1 MSGSRRPDH
10 LRLVEAEDA
19 RREVEARLPLESG
32 GGGGDVGG
40 MPPDDTRERVAVLEQ
55 IARSTDATL
64 KELKD
69 GARDLRDKQDRDFR
83 ILFGAI
89 IASALGLAALMAKG
103 FRWF

>member
-1 MSGSRRPDH
+1 
-10 LRLVEAEDA
+10 
-19 RREVEARLPLESG
+19 
-32 GGGGDVGG
+32 

-89 IASALGLAALMAKG
+89 IASALGLAGLMAKG